1 MRSLWGR
8 AMTRVTISGFLL
20 ASGVCLLNAAPPA
33 QTPPASV
40 TVEATPYDMKKIVQ
54 PPKLSASEV
63 EGRRLVVQRCAYCHD
78 QAGPSAP
85 WLDGERIK
93 ALGEASYR
101 EKIMKGSRRMPG
113 WQYALSVEQLDQI
126 MAYLKTVTPADKPV
140 RGGRAGAE

>member
-1 MRSLWGR
+1 
-8 AMTRVTISGFLL
+8 
-20 ASGVCLLNAAPPA
+20 
-33 QTPPASV
+33 
-40 TVEATPYDMKKIVQ
+40 MKKIVQ
-54 PPKLSASEV
+54 PSKLSADEL

-93 ALGEASYR
+93 ALGEAGYR

-113 WQYALSVEQLDQI
+113 WQYALSAEQLDQV

-140 RGGRAGAE
+140 RAGRRGAN

>member
-1 MRSLWGR
+1 MK
-8 AMTRVTISGFLL
+8 RVTTRTVFV
-20 ASGVCLLNAAPPA
+20 ASGIWLAAVALEA
-33 QTPPASV
+33 QTPPPSV
-40 TVEATPYDMKKIVQ
+40 QVEATAYDMKKLVQ
-54 PPKLSASEV
+54 PSKLSQHEL

-93 ALGEASYR
+93 ALGEESYR

-113 WQYALSVEQLDQI
+113 WQYALSSEQLDQI

-140 RGGRAGAE
+140 RGGRPGAD